1 MLNKPQKF
9 RLVDLVILA
18 LKLALNI
25 LLSRFLSIATPAAK
39 IGFSFL
45 PEAVA
50 AVLYGPLGGMAVAG
64 LGDLAGALM
73 FPIGPYFP
81 GYTITALLRGAI
93 LGFGLYRRHP
103 FWRILLTVATSM
115 VCCTLLLNSLWIT
128 VGGTWAGLLPENFS
142 IAAFWAMLGSRLPQA
157 GILCVVQ
164 TVVLELLLNR
174 LHLDLHL
181 RSLLKN
187 QRG

>member
-1 MLNKPQKF
+1 MKKLQRF
-9 RLVDLVILA
+9 RLVDIVLLA
-18 LKLALNI
+18 LLIALNVV
-25 LLSRFLSIATPAAK
+25 LSRFLSIATPSAK

-45 PEAVA
+45 PEAIA

-64 LGDLAGALM
+64 LGDLIGVVL
-73 FPIGPYFP
+73 FPIGAYFP
-81 GYTITALLRGAI
+81 GYTLTALMRGAI

-103 FWRILLTVATSM
+103 FWRVLLTVVTSM

-128 VGGTWAGLLPENFS
+128 IGGIWAGLLPGSFS
-142 IAAFWAMLGSRLPQA
+142 AAAFWGVLISRLPQA

-164 TVVLELLLNR
+164 TVALELLLNHA
-174 LHLDLHL
+174 HLDVRLQ
-181 RSLLKN
+181 SLLKN